1 MKTNKF
7 FIISILIILLSAC
20 ATLLQNPYES
30 YSKKELSKL
39 STYELCKSVSKYK
52 NSSIVKD
59 EITRRGFKDCS
70 DSELYCQENLGLK
83 PQTREYINCRL
94 LRDQQNLQAT
104 GMMLNY
110 LQSTQP
116 QKLDMDISIQH
127 RYFPF

>member
-1 MKTNKF
+1 MIINKF
-7 FIISILIILLSAC
+7 YISGFLIILLSAC
-20 ATLLQNPYES
+20 ATILQNPYEN
-30 YSKKELSKL
+30 YSKTQLSKL
-39 STYELCKSVSKYK
+39 STYELCRSVSKYK
-52 NSSIVKD
+52 SSLIVKD

-70 DSELYCQENLGLK
+70 DSELYCQESLGLK
-83 PQTREYINCRL
+83 PQTREYMNCRL

-116 QKLDMDISIQH
+116 QKLDMDISVQH